1 MSGRLFIISAP
12 SGTGK
17 TSLLKIVMSQVRQLV
32 FSVSHTTRPPREGE
46 RDGSDYYFVTREQFQ
61 AMIAAGAFLEWA
73 TVHDNYY
80 GTALSPLASEL
91 EVNRDVILDI
101 DVQGADIVRR
111 DKRLPASFI
120 FIAPPGM
127 KELESRLRGRGTEK
141 EETIR
146 KRLQNARLEMGSG
159 EKYDYFVINDDLQ
172 NAAKMVSAIIYAERA
187 RERRTIEGL
196 VIDVGSIK

>member
-17 TSLLKIVMSQVRQLV
+17 TSLLKIVMVQVRRLV
-32 FSVSHTTRPPREGE
+32 FSVSHTTRLPRDGE
-46 RDGSDYYFVTREQFQ
+46 RDGNDYYFVTREHFQ

-73 TVHDNYY
+73 TVHGNYY
-80 GTALSPLASEL
+80 GTALAPLASEL
-91 EVNRDVILDI
+91 EANRDVILDI
-101 DVQGADIVRR
+101 DVQGAEIVRR
-111 DKRLPASFI
+111 DKRLPATFI

-127 KELESRLRGRGTEK
+127 KELECRLRGRGTEK

-146 KRLQNARLEMGSG
+146 KRLRNARIEMGSG
-159 EKYDYFVINDDLQ
+159 GKYDYFVINDDLQ

-187 RERRTIEGL
+187 RDRRTIEGIT
-196 VIDVGSIK
+196 IDMESIR